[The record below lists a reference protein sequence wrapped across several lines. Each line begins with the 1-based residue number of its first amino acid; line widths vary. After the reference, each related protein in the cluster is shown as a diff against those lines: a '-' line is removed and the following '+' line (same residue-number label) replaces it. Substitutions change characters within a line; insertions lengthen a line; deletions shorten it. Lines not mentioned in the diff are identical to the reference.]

1 MKEDTEINIIK
12 YLQQLPSKYKNIVT
26 KLMRLISS
34 LFHCKLYI
42 IIVLFL
48 YLIEKINTFQ
58 VFILFSSQFIIFT
71 IKYII
76 KRERPFIVDKDIK
89 LLELMNF
96 DTYSFP
102 SGHTLNAFLLSYIL
116 QKNIGINLSFLPYLV
131 GLSRMYL
138 GVHYPTDIVGSL
150 ILSKIILHLHNF

>member
-138 GVHYPTDIVGSL
+138 GVHYPTDILGSL
-150 ILSKIILHLHNF
+150 ILSKIILYLHNF

>member
-12 YLQQLPSKYKNIVT
+12 YLQQVPSKYKNIVT

-34 LFHCKLYI
+34 LFHYKLYI
-42 IIVLFL
+42 IIIVFL
-48 YLIEKINTFQ
+48 YLTKKINTFH

-71 IKYII
+71 IKYIV
-76 KRERPFIVDKDIK
+76 KRERPFVVDKDIK

-102 SGHTLNAFLLSYIL
+102 SGHALNAFLLSYIL

-138 GVHYPTDIVGSL
+138 GVHYPTDILGSL
-150 ILSKIILHLHNF
+150 ILSNIILHLHNF

>member
-150 ILSKIILHLHNF
+150 ILSKIILYLHNF